1 MAEVKLSDTQ
11 KKAAKQAFDSFDKR
25 GEEKIPV
32 GTLSGCMKAMGHSIS
47 PEWLEKIEDY
57 IDQEGTGYISF
68 DEFCEIVR
76 KKFQDDEDER
86 ELKAIFK
93 VLDKKKTGEV
103 PTTEL
108 RWILKSLGDD
118 LTEEDIDDMIADV
131 DTDGSGFVD
140 YEEFSK
146 LMMSE

>member
-25 GEEKIPV
+25 GEEKIQV

-76 KKFQDDEDER
+76 KKLQDDEDER
-86 ELKAIFK
+86 ELKEIFR
-93 VLDKKKTGEV
+93 VLDKEKSGEV

-140 YEEFSK
+140 YEEFKK